1 MPKEMSIS
9 PSFLDYLSETL
20 DTIDEGQIANQIAR
34 HSIHAGGDSTIG
46 SATMSAPPD
55 GFAVDV
61 VVHAMVKPSTVL
73 FSCHPKAKVECT
85 LRVPQM
91 NFVFSST
98 PATADG
104 PSGMKLTC
112 QMSDFAL
119 RPVFKTLASHWLISN
134 QFENQSKGQPSFRQ
148 K

>member
-1 MPKEMSIS
+1 MSIS

-46 SATMSAPPD
+46 SGPMTAPPD

-119 RPVFKTLASHWLISN
+119 RSVFEMLASDGLILN
-134 QFENQSKGQPSFRQ
+134 QFENQSKGQPSF
-148 K
+148 